1 MILIVQSTNV
11 KLIINKNIFEENKKD
26 IKKSWIILKR
36 IIGKHNDKTNFP
48 NEFHINN
55 TRITDHKKIIANSVN
70 EYFSRI
76 GLETS
81 HNVPNTDKHFTSYMS
96 VPVSQSMFIEPV
108 SELTVIETSKKLK
121 SGSSSG
127 HDEISTN
134 LPKETIDIV
143 IKPITHIVNK

>member
-1 MILIVQSTNV
+1 MILILQSANV
-11 KLIINKNIFEENKKD
+11 KLIILKIYLKKIKKD

-55 TRITDHKKIIANSVN
+55 PRIIDKKLIANSFN

-81 HNVPNTDKHFTSYMS
+81 HTVPNTDKHFTSYMS

-108 SELTVIETSKKLK
+108 SKLTVIETSKKLK
-121 SGSSSG
+121 SKSSSG
-127 HDEISTN
+127 HDEIFTN
-134 LPKETIDIV
+134 LLLIY
-143 IKPITHIVNK
+143 